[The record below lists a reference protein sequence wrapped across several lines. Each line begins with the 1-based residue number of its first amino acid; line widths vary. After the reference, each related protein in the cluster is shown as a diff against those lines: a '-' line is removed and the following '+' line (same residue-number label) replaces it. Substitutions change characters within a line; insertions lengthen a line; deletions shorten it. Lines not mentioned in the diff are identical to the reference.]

1 MRSQI
6 DNNPSRYIVLNGLPA
21 EKDPNMQTG
30 QIKENDSAPYY
41 PYFDPSK
48 HPAPKPVQ
56 KYHSNFP
63 IYRNDKKPYYGAS
76 PYVIHTVTPPGTP
89 VKVVIDDLDARK
101 VSVDNIISLEKELDL
116 VNIQLNTKSNLYYD
130 PTRADKEKKKID
142 LTKKI
147 EDMKNELRAKW
158 NMELGE
164 NNTVK
169 ELIKTEQQKVENARN
184 VDVESTNKSIA
195 QNFWYDVP
203 RNVSAQQR
211 KTGIINSNKNIPS
224 RINTENEINSN
235 VENHHPDSQG
245 LKTERVRIV
254 SLRKLRHK

>member
-6 DNNPSRYIVLNGLPA
+6 DNNPSRFVILNGLPA
-21 EKDPNMQTG
+21 EKDPNMKTG

-41 PYFDPSK
+41 PYYDPSK
-48 HPAPKPVQ
+48 HPAPKPVH
-56 KYHSNFP
+56 KFHSNFP
-63 IYRNDKKPYYGAS
+63 IYHKDKKPYYGAS

-89 VKVVIDDLDARK
+89 VKVVLDDLDARK
-101 VSVDNIISLEKELDL
+101 VTVENIISLQKELDL
-116 VNIQLNTKSNLYYD
+116 INIQLTSKTNTYYD
-130 PTRADKEKKKID
+130 PTRSDKEKKKVD

-147 EDMKNELRAKW
+147 ENMKNELKAKW
-158 NMELGE
+158 DLELGL

-169 ELIKTEQQKVENARN
+169 EITRKEQQKVENARN

-203 RNVSAQQR
+203 RDVSAQKR
-211 KTGIINSNKNIPS
+211 NAGVINKNKNIPS
-224 RINTENEINSN
+224 RINIESQTNTQ
-235 VENHHPDSQG
+235 VENLHPDSQG

-254 SLRKLRHK
+254 SLRKLRQN